1 MNTRVSHRYSRI
13 KNHYN
18 VAPPI
23 IDGKKRCDTCHR
35 VKKAERFPRSPNHS
49 TGRKSKC
56 KLCTKKK
63 SDAVR
68 AEKKKEQEQY
78 FI

>member
-1 MNTRVSHRYSRI
+1 MNTRVSHKYSRI
-13 KNHYN
+13 TNHYN

-23 IDGKKRCDTCHR
+23 IDGKKRCDTCNR

-63 SDAVR
+63 SDVVR
-68 AEKKKEQEQY
+68 LEKKIERNRFYE
-78 FI
+78 